1 MTFSDLMETQSTLQR
16 QMCRLVNNL
25 GIYWRLEMSKNDLGR
40 AISHRYLIFL
50 QVKTLWS
57 HLIHTLVN
65 VTEYIV
71 SETGGQLLA
80 WLDGLKDGLGTFNIL
95 LPHVPLKLPTYIVI
109 CLLVHRNNTLAVCFC
124 AGHSGVVVFS
134 FSTSWLQFERSW
146 FLKQTSYRP
155 RYLST
160 WSLQYGHQED
170 LHLRAKHVKI
180 FLFALEVKNCK
191 TVTNWWNTVINIP

>member
-1 MTFSDLMETQSTLQR
+1 METQSTLQR

-71 SETGGQLLA
+71 SETGGQLLGR
-80 WLDGLKDGLGTFNIL
+80 LDGLRDGLGTFNIL
-95 LPHVPLKLPTYIVI
+95 LLHVPLKLPTYIVI
-109 CLLVHRNNTLAVCFC
+109 CLLVHRNNTLAVRFC
-124 AGHSGVVVFS
+124 PGHSGVVFS
-134 FSTSWLQFERSW
+134 FSTSWLQFERFW

-160 WSLQYGHQED
+160 WSLQYGHQEEK
-170 LHLRAKHVKI
+170 LK
-180 FLFALEVKNCK
+180 FTPESK
-191 TVTNWWNTVINIP
+191 TCQNISVCSRGKKL